1 MKTPQN
7 KNRNTHRGLRG
18 RRQRENRGWGCG
30 GGGGVCETSSSQ
42 GTRAVAPLDT
52 KSPSDCWHG
61 WHGTQSHWT
70 DTRTNGEQKLNFN
83 VRHSQNFVP
92 DVFRTRGPPQ
102 WNLAGYQAIR
112 DWFGFLQ
119 SWERGDGE
127 PWKGIPPPL
136 PGDFPLTYTPVPLGY
151 HCTSRP
157 STVCLWPWSLESPR
171 KCIPIPAVNDHITQG
186 PSGVCGPS
194 AELQDYIVAFG
205 KGTKTDLMCMN
216 AAALF
221 SLFLISLS
229 AEFD

>member
-18 RRQRENRGWGCG
+18 RRQRENREG
-30 GGGGVCETSSSQ
+30 GGVVEGERGGVCETSSSQ

-112 DWFGFLQ
+112 DRFGFLQ

-127 PWKGIPPPL
+127 PWKGIPPPPSPETFLSRTHLSRWDTTAL
-136 PGDFPLTYTPVPLGY
+136 PD
-151 HCTSRP
+151 RP
-157 STVCLWPWSLESPR
+157 QS
-171 KCIPIPAVNDHITQG
+171 
-186 PSGVCGPS
+186 VCGPEVWS
-194 AELQDYIVAFG
+194 LQGNAF
-205 KGTKTDLMCMN
+205 
-216 AAALF
+216 
-221 SLFLISLS
+221 LS
-229 AEFD
+229 RLWMIT